1 LKTRSTALAERL
13 DAYSASSKTIAS
25 KKWTKW
31 EQYAAA
37 MGSALALTTGA
48 SAGIISG
55 TLTGVSIS
63 VPEVNSG
70 NNNHSANMNFQL
82 GAGGPAF
89 GIHLVNTHHS
99 ANFTSSFA
107 GNVYRYSSFG
117 RRATAQLNGPGV
129 AVNSHGAIKFASGD
143 LISVAGSFGT
153 NPNLHRKSTASGGI
167 FSNAGNF
174 PTAGTGIAGVR
185 FSNSSGQHPGWIRLQ
200 LGDSNSDGFVDHL
213 SALAYGYETTGS
225 SILAGATSSAVPEP
239 GTMALSLLALGSGSI
254 LAWRRRKREL
264 EQPKAAE

>member
-13 DAYSASSKTIAS
+13 DEYSASSKTIAS

-70 NNNHSANMNFQL
+70 NNGHSANFSFQL

-89 GIHLVNTHHS
+89 GIHLGNGHQSSNFANTFS
-99 ANFTSSFA
+99 
-107 GNVYRYSSFG
+107 GNVYTYRSYG
-117 RRATAQLNGPGV
+117 RRFSAQLTGPGV
-129 AVNSHGAIKFASGD
+129 AVNSQGAIKFASGD
-143 LISVAGSFGT
+143 LISFGGAFGSS
-153 NPNLHRKSTASGGI
+153 PILHGKVSYNGI
-167 FSNAGNF
+167 VGISVGNF
-174 PTAGTGIAGVR
+174 PTAGTGIAGIR

-225 SILAGATSSAVPEP
+225 SILAGATAVPEP

>member
-1 LKTRSTALAERL
+1 LKTRSTVLAERL

-70 NNNHSANMNFQL
+70 NNNHTANLNFQL

-89 GIHLVNTHHS
+89 GIHLGNSHHS
-99 ANFTSSFA
+99 SNFTSTFS
-107 GNVYRYSSFG
+107 YFG
-117 RRATAQLNGPGV
+117 RQANAQLNGPGV
-129 AVNSHGAIKFASGD
+129 AFNSQGALKFASGD
-143 LISVAGSFGT
+143 LISVGGAFGT
-153 NPNLHRKSTASGGI
+153 SANLRHKSSSSGHVWTN
-167 FSNAGNF
+167 SGNF
-174 PTAGTGIAGVR
+174 PTAGTGIAGIR
-185 FSNSSGQHPGWIRLQ
+185 FSNLSGQHPGWIRLQ
-200 LGDSNSDGFVDHL
+200 LGDSNSDGYVDHL